1 MDTSQTQ
8 SDRRRDKRPERL
20 ESGEEEFV
28 FERTGG
34 DEPANGA
41 GRDDRGAQRASRDEP
56 TAKGSAGEERTT
68 RRRRRS
74 GPPATPPAPPA
85 AAPAAPPA
93 SRSVSLG
100 TALRRYPILALL
112 PVVVLAAAGITLG
125 LRRPSTYTASTT
137 INVGAPDINSQAT
150 PGYALAEQTLASAYS
165 REVTSQF
172 VVNPLARR
180 MHVSHAAIASRLSSS
195 AVPSSP
201 TFTINATGPNQQSA
215 VALAGAATSALRH
228 YINVLNQGETSS
240 NQLLTRYRNAE
251 RTADQLS
258 SESGRL
264 AGKNSVNPGSVS
276 GKRRRE
282 AKVASQVAQLQANAL
297 GQQFTTGSTSS
308 RGAIIQVLNPAAA
321 ATSDRNSIT
330 ERYGV
335 VGAAAGLLLGAALV
349 LLVANLRRKRWP
361 AEPV

>member
-1 MDTSQTQ
+1 MEPSQTQ
-8 SDRRRDKRPERL
+8 SERSRRKRPERL
-20 ESGEEEFV
+20 ENGEEEFV
-28 FERTGG
+28 FERTGR
-34 DEPANGA
+34 DERAANG
-41 GRDDRGAQRASRDEP
+41 
-56 TAKGSAGEERTT
+56 SALDERTGS
-68 RRRRRS
+68 RRRR
-74 GPPATPPAPPA
+74 
-85 AAPAAPPA
+85 AAPPA
-93 SRSVSLG
+93 SPPAPPEAAPGPAPASRGVSLG

-125 LRRPSTYTASTT
+125 MRRPPTYTASTT

-150 PGYALAEQTLASAYS
+150 PGYAVAEQTLASAYS

-172 VVNPLARR
+172 VVNPVARQ
-180 MHVSHAAIASRLSSS
+180 MHVSRAAIASRLSSS

-201 TFTINATGPNQQSA
+201 TFTINASGPSKQSA

-264 AGKNSVNPGSVS
+264 DGKNSVNPGSVS
-276 GKRRRE
+276 GERRRE
-282 AKVASQVAQLQANAL
+282 AKVAAQVAQLQANAL
-297 GQQFTTGSTSS
+297 AQQFTNGSTSS

-335 VGAAAGLLLGAALV
+335 IGAAAGLLLGAALV

-361 AEPV
+361 AELA